1 MHSISPPPSLY
12 GAVYKLVYTLV
23 HFVLSFGAA
32 LFYQDISRQRR
43 PLPTSPCCN
52 DDLERGDTRPIQVAE
67 YPAAA
72 MMRQGSSSSVNSNAS
87 RSRRVKQQHR
97 RSNSKKN
104 VQFKLPTRAC
114 PPLGRIDILSPDA
127 SKTSDNRSPVRRSFD
142 RIRSTAA
149 NPRAHHATYFLD

>member
-1 MHSISPPPSLY
+1 MHSIPPPSSLY

-72 MMRQGSSSSVNSNAS
+72 MMRQGSNSSVNSNAS
-87 RSRRVKQQHR
+87 RSRRVKQH
-97 RSNSKKN
+97 SKKN

-127 SKTSDNRSPVRRSFD
+127 SKTSDNRSPTRRSFD